1 MPAISN
7 PVATRR
13 ALAASRLAQH
23 CLHHGLPLA
32 ALASARTAARS
43 ALLALGSAPSR
54 PNDPDVRAMVD
65 MAPWRPIQFDP
76 SLQETRIRCVLAAV
90 NRLLGPEQPSRSVSD
105 RAA

>member
-7 PVATRR
+7 SVATRR

-32 ALASARTAARS
+32 ALASARAAARS

-54 PNDPDVRAMVD
+54 PKDPDVLAMVD
-65 MAPWRPIQFDP
+65 MAPWRPIQIDP
-76 SLQETRIRCVLAAV
+76 AQQEPRIRGVLDAV
-90 NRLLGPEQPSRSVSD
+90 ERLLGAERQRLT
-105 RAA
+105 